1 MPLFLVRY
9 VVTHVGHS
17 GPEIVR
23 EKAQHAL
30 LVDAPTRVD
39 AFATAYDHLSRK
51 NLAVSTKLTN
61 SYKDLTETTLNYCD
75 MSDQDLEELKTRGI
89 PVDEFEGSTGIRSIS
104 EHMPQVRGR
113 VVSAEPN
120 DPS

>member
-9 VVTHVGHS
+9 AVTHVGHS

-23 EKAQHAL
+23 EKAHHAL

-51 NLAVSTKLTN
+51 NWAVSTMLTD
-61 SYKDLTETTLNYCD
+61 SYKDLTETTLNHCD

-89 PVDEFEGSTGIRSIS
+89 PVDEFEGNTSIHS
-104 EHMPQVRGR
+104 VTEHTPQVRGH
-113 VVSAEPN
+113 VISAEPDN
-120 DPS
+120 PS